1 MTNPSASLFGKTSAK
16 RIMQIHLLV
25 WGAKGSKTGLHSPAH
40 LFNICAKNVI
50 RLINVI
56 KGQRTDF
63 TALEISPNVFSFSQ
77 ENNKLSAESNAHG
90 TSFIA
95 QVMTYRDLKKKAPV
109 NKTLWPEF
117 EPKTLITQSKGL
129 TQPLSHWD
137 LLFINMWK
145 ETSEIIRLLTILI
158 NV

>member
-1 MTNPSASLFGKTSAK
+1 M
-16 RIMQIHLLV
+16 
-25 WGAKGSKTGLHSPAH
+25 HSPAH

-63 TALEISPNVFSFSQ
+63 TALEISPNVLSFSQ

-95 QVMTYRDLKKKAPV
+95 QVMAYRDLEKKKKSSCEQDFV
-109 NKTLWPEF
+109 
-117 EPKTLITQSKGL
+117 IRTQDSDNTKQGL
-129 TQPLSHWD
+129 NST
-137 LLFINMWK
+137 
-145 ETSEIIRLLTILI
+145 T
-158 NV
+158 

>member
-1 MTNPSASLFGKTSAK
+1 M
-16 RIMQIHLLV
+16 
-25 WGAKGSKTGLHSPAH
+25 
-40 LFNICAKNVI
+40 
-50 RLINVI
+50 I

-129 TQPLSHWD
+129 TQPLSH
-137 LLFINMWK
+137 
-145 ETSEIIRLLTILI
+145 
-158 NV
+158 